1 MILPAGALTLA
12 IGSTVETTDPP
23 VKVLLADGLDKTSA
37 GAMEQLPF
45 VHHLPTVSLLHLLFL
60 PRITKGTYAGGRGHL
75 PLNTGC
81 PTQENMSY

>member
-23 VKVLLADGLDKTSA
+23 VKVLLADGIDKTSA

-45 VHHLPTVSLLHLLFL
+45 VHPW
-60 PRITKGTYAGGRGHL
+60 
-75 PLNTGC
+75 
-81 PTQENMSY
+81 